1 MRVGV
6 VVRMEADTDID
17 EKFAEVR
24 AMGMESC
31 QLVCWERKIIND
43 EGSGSDS
50 GGSRKTRDYYQC
62 ILVWL
67 GRTESLGFL

>member
-24 AMGMESC
+24 AID
-31 QLVCWERKIIND
+31 RK
-43 EGSGSDS
+43 S
-50 GGSRKTRDYYQC
+50 
-62 ILVWL
+62 VV
-67 GRTESLGFL
+67 

>member
-31 QLVCWERKIIND
+31 QLVV
-43 EGSGSDS
+43 
-50 GGSRKTRDYYQC
+50 T
-62 ILVWL
+62 
-67 GRTESLGFL
+67 